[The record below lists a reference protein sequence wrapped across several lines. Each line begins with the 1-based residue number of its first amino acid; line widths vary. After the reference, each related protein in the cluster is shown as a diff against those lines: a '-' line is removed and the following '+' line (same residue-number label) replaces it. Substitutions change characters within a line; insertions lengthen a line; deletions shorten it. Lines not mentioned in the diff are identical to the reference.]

1 MNMKPL
7 RKIFC
12 SLLFGVAVFQLVA
25 GQTNP
30 RLIIRSDDMGAFHAV
45 NEACVESYKDGVQTS
60 VEVMVVTPWFP
71 EAVKMLKE
79 NPGLDVG
86 IHLTITSEWENVK
99 WRPLTPCPS
108 LTDENG
114 YFYPMMS
121 PNPAYPGQSVLE
133 NKWNLAEIEQEFR
146 AQIELALKNIPQAS
160 HLSGHMLSTG
170 FNEDVVKIT
179 KRLAAEYNLPSM
191 DRMDAMTEYGFT
203 YVGYDGP
210 KATSEEKIASFIRTL
225 NKLEPGKNY
234 MFLDH
239 PAYNSDE
246 MQTVG
251 HIGYEDVAVDRQ
263 GVTDLLTSPRVKK
276 AIEEKGIELIN
287 YNDLTKAL
295 PRSTPE
301 AEKVNPK
308 GIANYVEAVT
318 KADMGIHSVMIVRN
332 GKVVAEHWFGDNA
345 ANKPHILNSVS
356 KTFTS
361 TAIGFAVTE
370 GKLKVTDKVISFFP
384 DKLPAEVSPY
394 LQELEIRHL
403 LTMSVGHDLDPSP
416 IVREP
421 GNEDWVK
428 AFLAYPI
435 DHKPGTVYVYNSLAT
450 YMLSAIIQKVTGE
463 KLINYLY
470 PRLFRPLGI
479 VGAVWNECPNG
490 INVGGWGLYVKT
502 EDMAKLGLLY
512 LQKGNWNGIQLL
524 PESWIDAA
532 SRSHIKS
539 LPAGARAENIKTRPE
554 DSDWLQGYGFQLW
567 RSRHNSYRA
576 DGAGGQY
583 ILILPEK
590 NAVIAVTAQVKDMQ
604 EELNYIWKYLLPA
617 LK

>member
-1 MNMKPL
+1 MKPL
-7 RKIFC
+7 RKMIC
-12 SLLFGVAVFQLVA
+12 ALLCVAAMCQFVA

-45 NEACVESYKDGVQTS
+45 NEACIESYKEGVQTS
-60 VEVMVVTPWFP
+60 VEVMPVTPWFP
-71 EAVKMLKE
+71 EAVKMLKD

-86 IHLTITSEWENVK
+86 IHLTITSEWENIK
-99 WRPLTPCPS
+99 WRPLTHCPS

-114 YFYPMMS
+114 YFYPMIS
-121 PNPAYPGQSVLE
+121 PNPAYPGQSIRE
-133 NKWNLAEIEQEFR
+133 NKWDPAEIEREFR

-170 FNEDVVKIT
+170 FDEDVARIT

-191 DRMDAMTEYGFT
+191 DRMDALSEYGFS
-203 YVGYDGP
+203 YIGYDGP
-210 KATSEEKIASFIRTL
+210 RATSAEKEASFLRMID
-225 NKLEPGKNY
+225 KLEPGKNY

-239 PAYNSDE
+239 PAYNNDE
-246 MQTVG
+246 MRTVG
-251 HIGYEDVAVDRQ
+251 HVGYEDVAVYRQ
-263 GVTDLLTSPRVKK
+263 GVTDLFTSSRVKS
-276 AIEEKGIELIN
+276 AIKEKGIELIN

-295 PRSTPE
+295 PRSTPQ
-301 AEKVNPK
+301 AEKVNEK
-308 GIANYVEAVT
+308 AIANYLEAV
-318 KADMGIHSVMIVRN
+318 KKSEQDLHSLMIVRN
-332 GKVVAEHWFGDNA
+332 GKVVAEHWLGDNA

-361 TAIGFAVTE
+361 TAIGFAVSE

-384 DKLPAEVSPY
+384 DKLPSEVSPY

-403 LTMSVGHDLDPSP
+403 LTMSVGHDQDPTRAA
-416 IVREP
+416 REP

-470 PRLFRPLGI
+470 PRFFRPLGI
-479 VGAVWNECPNG
+479 VGAVWQECPKG
-490 INVGGWGLYVKT
+490 INTGGWGLFVKT
-502 EDMAKLGLLY
+502 EDMAKLGQFY
-512 LQKGNWNGIQLL
+512 LQKGNWNGKQLL
-524 PESWIDAA
+524 PESWIEEA

-539 LPAGARAENIKTRPE
+539 LPAGVKQEKLNAGQKKG
-554 DSDWLQGYGFQLW
+554 DWVQGYGYQLW

-576 DGAGGQY
+576 DGANGQY
-583 ILILPEK
+583 ILVLPEK
-590 NAVIAVTAQVKDMQ
+590 NTVIVTTAAIGDMQ
-604 EELNYIWKYLLPA
+604 AELNLIWKYLLPA